1 MRTRN
6 ILLLGVFLCSLFVCP
21 LVQAEGIVYLFG
33 DKSPKPFAISINGS
47 EKFVLEGKILKR
59 QGSNTIG
66 GVTEEFNTYSNVVK
80 KIIFSEDGQYMIS
93 FDMSWFGKPYHDEIV
108 IDITDGDI
116 QYIVISN
123 SIKGLKFK
131 PLKES
136 DGLKKLK
143 KAEEDTKKTIIK
155 EDYIYE

>member
-1 MRTRN
+1 MKTRL
-6 ILLLGVFLCSLFVCP
+6 ILFLGAFLCFIFISPVA
-21 LVQAEGIVYLFG
+21 QAEGVVYLFG
-33 DKSPKPFAISINGS
+33 DKTPKPFAISINGS

-66 GVTEEFNTYSNVVK
+66 GVTEVFNTYSNVVQ
-80 KIIFSEDGQYMIS
+80 KIIFHEDGQYMIS
-93 FDMSWFGKPYHDEIV
+93 FDLSWFGKPYHDEIV
-108 IDITDGDI
+108 IDITDGDV
-116 QYIVISN
+116 QYVVISN

-143 KAEEDTKKTIIK
+143 KAEGDTKKTVIK